1 MQPCASSSADNIR
14 HTRQEAMDAQVVIKI
29 FDAKIK
35 LRSNMCPLCGAH
47 DIRQTRK
54 DACDATLGWALGG
67 EVMRQEDD
75 RQPDSYGKA
84 TLEDEPDV
92 HLTRPRTAA
101 SNHSKFHSV
110 IIQAMKCCNCLT
122 KGKRY

>member
-1 MQPCASSSADNIR
+1 
-14 HTRQEAMDAQVVIKI
+14 MDDQVVITI
-29 FDAKIK
+29 VDAEMK
-35 LRSNMCPLCGAH
+35 LRSNMCPLCSAH

-54 DACDATLGWALGG
+54 EACDATLGWAFGG

-75 RQPDSYGKA
+75 SQPDGYGKA

-101 SNHSKFHSV
+101 SNRSKFHSV
-110 IIQAMKCCNCLT
+110 IIQAMKCCNSLT
-122 KGKRY
+122 KGKQY